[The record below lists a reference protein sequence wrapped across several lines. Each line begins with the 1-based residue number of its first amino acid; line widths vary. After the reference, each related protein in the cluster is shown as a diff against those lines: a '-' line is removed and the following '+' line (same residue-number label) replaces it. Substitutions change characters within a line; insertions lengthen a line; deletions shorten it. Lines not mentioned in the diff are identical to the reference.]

1 MSSYALM
8 VKKLVMQNY
17 FLCHPDSRGIT
28 VVKDSRALQA
38 FFDNGNFTNNK
49 DAGNMMQSKN
59 VPHFTLFSSDV
70 GNIAKDD
77 ILTDNATGK
86 QYKVTDIQR
95 DKTEETFQ
103 AQLFCV
109 EVKA

>member
-1 MSSYALM
+1 LSGLALTA
-8 VKKLVMQNY
+8 KKQAMQNY
-17 FLCHPDSRGIT
+17 FLHHPDSRGIT

-70 GNIAKDD
+70 VNIAKDD
-77 ILTDNATGK
+77 ILTDNTTGK

-103 AQLFCV
+103 SQLFCV

>member
-1 MSSYALM
+1 M
-8 VKKLVMQNY
+8 VKKQVMQNH
-17 FLCHPDSRGIT
+17 FLHYPDSREVT
-28 VVKDSRALQA
+28 VVKDGRAIRA
-38 FFDNGNFTNNK
+38 FFDNGSFTNNK

-77 ILTDNATGK
+77 ILTDNTTGK